1 MAGGGHTVTDLG
13 FRFGPMTADFTRDT
27 FNPAKHFVRVVMQQG
42 RVQLDSDWNEQAAI
56 LLHYVQ
62 SLAADLIGPHG
73 GPGDGFAIYAA
84 TDTTQVPFNFVVAA
98 GHYYADGVLCE
109 NEAEIRYDAQPG
121 FPFGSAETISKTSV
135 QGLVY
140 LDVWERHVTAL
151 EDDSIREVAL
161 DGPDTTTR
169 SQVVWQARV
178 LGLDSESTIA
188 QQVDALIQARTNLV
202 NAEQKNSILDIRAQ
216 RAAIAVAESE
226 ILNLLQDQ
234 FGRNVYLL
242 PYLRAR
248 TRQPSTGTAQPCTIP
263 PDAKY
268 RGPENQ
274 LYRLQIHTGGQ
285 VGTATF
291 KWSRENASVIFPVL
305 RAEGKVLALQHLGRD
320 RRGRLQ
326 PGDWVEVEDDDYIL
340 QGAAAP
346 LRQVQAVDDDNM
358 TVTLDQAP
366 AFTVS
371 LDKHPLAR
379 RWDHGKVDPM
389 TPGAELAADGAVRV
403 TEGAEDTGWMDLEDG
418 VQVQFHPLVTNAVSM
433 YKTGDYWLIPARTAT
448 GDVEWPQGAADAGST
463 PGPAP
468 QPPRGIHHH
477 YAPLARLKLDSGQ
490 HIAGADSLRRT
501 IPSLDAI
508 FS

>member
-1 MAGGGHTVTDLG
+1 
-13 FRFGPMTADFTRDT
+13 MTADLTRDT

-62 SLAADLIGPHG
+62 CLAADLIGPHG
-73 GPGDGFAIYAA
+73 GPGNGFAISAA
-84 TDTTQVPFNFVVAA
+84 TDTTNAPFNFTVAA

-109 NEAEIRYDAQPG
+109 NEADLTYDAQPG
-121 FPFGSAETISKTSV
+121 YPFEGMASIAKSV
-135 QGLVY
+135 QALVY
-140 LDVWERHVTAL
+140 LDVWERHVTAV

-161 DGPDTTTR
+161 DGPDTTSR

-178 LGLDSESTIA
+178 LGLDSESTMS
-188 QQVDALIQARTNLV
+188 QLVDNLTHARTNLG
-202 NAEQKNSILDIRAQ
+202 NAEQKNSISEIRLV
-216 RAAIAVAESE
+216 RDAIATAELA
-226 ILNLLQDQ
+226 IVTNLDDL
-234 FGRNVYLL
+234 FGRNAYGL

-248 TRQPSTGTAQPCTIP
+248 ARQPSTGTAEPCVIP

-285 VGTATF
+285 LGTATF

-320 RRGRLQ
+320 RRSGLQ
-326 PGDWVEVEDDDYIL
+326 PGDWVEVEDDDYVL
-340 QGAAAP
+340 QGVVAP

-366 AFTVS
+366 GFAVS
-371 LDKHPLAR
+371 LDKHPVAR
-379 RWDHGKVDPM
+379 RWDHGRADPSR
-389 TPGAELAADGAVRV
+389 PGAELAGDGAVKL
-403 TEGAEDTGWMDLEDG
+403 TDGIGETGWIDLEDG
-418 VQVQFHPLVTNAVSM
+418 VQAQFQGFTTASVPT

-448 GDVEWPQGAADAGST
+448 ADVEWPQDTGATPG

-477 YAPLARLKLDSGQ
+477 YAPLARLMFDSGQ
-490 HIAGADSLRRT
+490 HIAGVDSLRRT
-501 IPSLDAI
+501 IPSLAAI